1 MVTKKNKIKR
11 LKKYHKWPGLII
23 SFLLIYYAVSGILMN
38 HRGLIS
44 GIDID
49 RSSLPKE
56 YLYKNWNL
64 AALKGNQILSED
76 SILAYGNIGVWLTD
90 SSMINYSDF
99 NFGFPKGID
108 NRKIFDIHLSPKNNL
123 YAATLFGLYHY
134 NNEMKKW
141 QKIPLDTQIDRFV
154 SVISKGDSI
163 IAMNR
168 SYIFTGLDKG
178 YNTKFSRIE
187 LKAPKPYENKVS
199 LFETIWQIHSG
210 EIFGLPGKLF
220 VDFVGLLSLLLS
232 ISGIIY
238 FFFPKL
244 ITRRKRKNKSVVKLS
259 STNKFSLKWHNKIG
273 AWFIVFLIITTLTG
287 MFLRPPL
294 LLTIARTEIS
304 AIKFTHLDQ
313 PNPWYDDLRDII
325 YNVEKDEFILAGYK
339 GLYELKS
346 LKGIPKLFNSQ
357 PPISV
362 MGINVFEKF
371 DKDSYLIGSF
381 SGLFL
386 WNPNHNIVTDFIS
399 GKPHENSSMGRPFG
413 SYAISGL
420 IKDQKNNNHIVDYS
434 HGILSGNSSTSFP
447 QMPENILSK
456 SPMSLWNFCL
466 EVHTGRIFHSLL
478 SDFYIL
484 IVPLSGIVAIIV
496 IISGYLIYRRRKSI
510 KKQNQI

>member
-1 MVTKKNKIKR
+1 MIAKRNKIKR

-38 HRGLIS
+38 HRGFIS
-44 GIDID
+44 GIDIE
-49 RSSLPKE
+49 RNSLPNE
-56 YLYKNWNL
+56 YQYKNWNL
-64 AALKGNQILSED
+64 AALKGNQILSKD
-76 SILAYGNIGVWLTD
+76 STLVYGNIGVWLTD
-90 SSMINYSDF
+90 SSMTNFTDF
-99 NFGFPKGID
+99 NTGFPKGID
-108 NRKIFDIHLSPKNNL
+108 NRKIFDVHLTPNNNL
-123 YAATLFGLYHY
+123 YAATLFGLYSY
-134 NNEMKKW
+134 SFELYKW
-141 QKIPLDTQIDRFV
+141 QQIPLETQINRFV

-178 YNTKFSRIE
+178 YNTVFTKIE
-187 LKAPKPYENKVS
+187 LKAPESYENRVS
-199 LFETIWQIHSG
+199 LFETVWQIHSG

-220 VDFVGLLSLLLS
+220 VDFVGLLSFLLS

-238 FFFPKL
+238 FLFPKL
-244 ITRRKRKNKSVVKLS
+244 IKRRKRKDKSVVKLS
-259 STNKFSLKWHNKIG
+259 STNKLSLKWHNKIG

-325 YNVEKDEFILAGYK
+325 YDDKKDEFILAGYK
-339 GLYELKS
+339 GLYELKT
-346 LKGIPKLFNSQ
+346 LKSIPKLFNSQ

-371 DKDSYLIGSF
+371 DSNTYLIGSF

-386 WNPNHNIVTDFIS
+386 WNPNHNIVFDFIS

-420 IKDQKNNNHIVDYS
+420 IKDKQNNLHIVDYS
-434 HGILSGNSSTSFP
+434 NGILSGNGSTNFP
-447 QMPENILSK
+447 EMPENILSK
-456 SPMSLWNFCL
+456 APMSLWNLCL
-466 EVHTGRIFHSLL
+466 EIHTGRIFHFLL

-484 IVPLSGIVAIIV
+484 IVPLSGIIALIV